1 MAPFHDSK
9 IFMIDYIYIYM
20 QVWRLISFLIDL
32 MKWKVKAMAIERMF
46 QVKPL
51 TRNLLHNQD
60 WSILT
65 NVNQV

>member
-1 MAPFHDSK
+1 
-9 IFMIDYIYIYM
+9 M

-32 MKWKVKAMAIERMF
+32 MQWKVKAMAIEKMF
-46 QVKPL
+46 QVKPP